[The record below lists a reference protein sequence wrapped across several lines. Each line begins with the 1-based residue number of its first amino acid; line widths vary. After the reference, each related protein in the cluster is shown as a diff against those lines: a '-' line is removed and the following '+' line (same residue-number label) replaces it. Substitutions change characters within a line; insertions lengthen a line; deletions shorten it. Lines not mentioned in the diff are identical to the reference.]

1 MIVRAD
7 RAGTENF
14 VVLNLRNAESIET
27 LLDVQ
32 LAVAEE
38 VEVFYAEGE
47 RPKTA
52 REILS
57 LLEDE
62 QITVSVLRDGLM
74 HTLKQATKAFVAP
87 TFNWREYYMA
97 ALRAAAKQGAK

>member
-1 MIVRAD
+1 MIIRAD
-7 RAGTENF
+7 REGTENF
-14 VVLNLRNAESIET
+14 VVLNLKKAESIET

-74 HTLKQATKAFVAP
+74 KTLKQATKAFAP
-87 TFNWREYYMA
+87 PKFNWREQYMA
-97 ALRAAAKQGAK
+97 ALRAAARQGSK